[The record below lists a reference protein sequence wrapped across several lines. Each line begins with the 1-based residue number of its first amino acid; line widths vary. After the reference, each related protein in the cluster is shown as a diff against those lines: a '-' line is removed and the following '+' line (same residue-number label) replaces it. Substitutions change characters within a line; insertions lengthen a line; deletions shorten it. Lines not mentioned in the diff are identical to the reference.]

1 MTSSS
6 NCPLST
12 REMEVLAWLHK
23 GYTYSEIANNMNC
36 TLSTAKTYG
45 RRIHRKLGVS
55 SRSEA
60 IHAALNQGLI

>member
-1 MTSSS
+1 
-6 NCPLST
+6 
-12 REMEVLAWLHK
+12 MEVLAWLHK